1 MIDKQLMQ
9 KRFSER
15 AKTYDQFANVQ
26 KKMAHELIARIARP
40 PKTILEIG
48 CGTGYLTQLL
58 HNAYPHAKLTAV
70 DIAPGM
76 IQVAKQRLGDAPI
89 TWLCADVEEAPID
102 ERYDVIISN
111 ATFQW
116 FVQPKRTIAK
126 FVNQRNDGGQ
136 LLFSTFGNR
145 TFYELHTSFAY
156 ALASEHIDEPLRIGP
171 SFPTFADWLHM
182 HPYARGHERME
193 VEYFPSVRDFFL
205 SLRHIGATNSTT
217 GRYCQRPSVFKAM
230 MKQYERQ
237 FSEDGFIRA
246 TYHCIWI
253 DIT

>member
-26 KKMAHELIARIARP
+26 KKMAHKLMTHIARP

-48 CGTGYLTQLL
+48 CGTGYLTKLL
-58 HNAYPHAKLTAV
+58 HDAYPQAKLTAV

-76 IQVAKQRLGDAPI
+76 IEKAKQRLNDAPI
-89 TWLCADVEEAPID
+89 TWLCADIEEA
-102 ERYDVIISN
+102 ELHETYDLIISN

-116 FVQPKRTIAK
+116 LMTPKQTIAK
-126 FVNQRNDGGQ
+126 LAERRNEGGQ
-136 LLFSTFGNR
+136 LLFSTFGDR
-145 TFYELHTSFAY
+145 TFHELHTSFAY
-156 ALASEHIDEPLRIGP
+156 ALAKQHIHEPLRIGP
-171 SFPTFADWLHM
+171 SFPTFSEWLHM
-182 HPYARGHERME
+182 HAHARGHEQFE

-205 SLRHIGATNSTT
+205 SLRHIGATNSTS
-217 GRYCQRPSVFKAM
+217 GRYCQRPSVFKTM
-230 MKQYERQ
+230 MNEYESR
-237 FSEDGFIRA
+237 FAENGFIRA